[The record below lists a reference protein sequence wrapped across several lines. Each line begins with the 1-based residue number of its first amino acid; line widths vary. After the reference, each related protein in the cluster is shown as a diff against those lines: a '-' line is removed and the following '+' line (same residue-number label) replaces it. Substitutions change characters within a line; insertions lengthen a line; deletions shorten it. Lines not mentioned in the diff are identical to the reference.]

1 VRDRL
6 QDHRLTG
13 LRRGDDQGALALAH
27 RHDQVDDATGQLVR
41 LGLQPQ
47 PLVRVQRRQLVELR
61 AVLRRLRVQT
71 VDRVDPNQRVELLP
85 RLLTFPRLADH
96 ALDGVTAAQPVLA
109 NQRQRHV
116 HVVRPGEITGSPHE
130 RVVLQHVED
139 AGHRQQHVV
148 LADLGLTAIAAPPV
162 APAVA
167 EPATPTAATFLLA
180 VGGLLSPLRTLLLL
194 LLLLFVLSAGVSRLL
209 GGGATLLTAAAPGR
223 PPAAAAA
230 PVVLLAAG
238 ITGLLAAAA
247 ATAGGGRPVVVRLRR
262 GAIALGRG
270 ILG

>member
-1 VRDRL
+1 
-6 QDHRLTG
+6 
-13 LRRGDDQGALALAH
+13 
-27 RHDQVDDATGQLVR
+27 
-41 LGLQPQ
+41 
-47 PLVRVQRRQLVELR
+47 
-61 AVLRRLRVQT
+61 
-71 VDRVDPNQRVELLP
+71 
-85 RLLTFPRLADH
+85 
-96 ALDGVTAAQPVLA
+96 
-109 NQRQRHV
+109 
-116 HVVRPGEITGSPHE
+116 
-130 RVVLQHVED
+130 LQHVED

-270 ILG
+270 ILGLGVGLVKGRLLGTGGLVRAGLGFLRGARARRRAAPLFFLDSRDQVTLAQASRIDPQFPRELAQLGKNHARESTASTRGAVGLSCPSGRLFGFLLASRRGAVGCLAAQQFGVAHECPS